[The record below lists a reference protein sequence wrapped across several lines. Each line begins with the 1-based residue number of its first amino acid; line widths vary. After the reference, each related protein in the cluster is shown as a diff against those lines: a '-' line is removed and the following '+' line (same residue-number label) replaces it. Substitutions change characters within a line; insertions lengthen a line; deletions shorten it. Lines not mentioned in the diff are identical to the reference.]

1 MASFAY
7 KGRNIEGGLVDG
19 IIDAANLDAAA
30 DTLLGSRITPIEL
43 KPAEDDVL
51 GGRSLKQI
59 LIQDKITSIELI
71 TFSRQMYNLTKAGLP
86 LDRAIRGLEAS
97 LSNPAMR
104 RVLKSVIQSLERG
117 NTLSEGMSQ
126 HPKVFNDL
134 FLSLVRV
141 GENTGRLDL
150 AFQDLGRYME
160 IERNTDK
167 QLKSATRY
175 PMFVLMAMAGALAVV
190 TVFVIPAFSGVFSK
204 MGADLPWQT
213 KALIATSDFAVN
225 FWPVIL
231 SLIVIGYGSFQYW
244 TKTAKGGLIW
254 DQLRLKMPL
263 VGSIFERIALARFAK
278 TFAILG
284 RSGVPIVTALNVVA
298 DVVGNKYIGKQVAGM
313 GGGVSRGESL
323 YLTAQRSEIFLP
335 LVLQMIAVGEESGSL
350 PDLLDEVSEFL

>member
-7 KGRNIEGGLVDG
+7 KGRNIDGGLVDG

-43 KPAEDDVL
+43 KLAEDDVL

-141 GENTGRLDL
+141 GENTGRL
-150 AFQDLGRYME
+150 
-160 IERNTDK
+160 
-167 QLKSATRY
+167 
-175 PMFVLMAMAGALAVV
+175 
-190 TVFVIPAFSGVFSK
+190 
-204 MGADLPWQT
+204 
-213 KALIATSDFAVN
+213 
-225 FWPVIL
+225 
-231 SLIVIGYGSFQYW
+231 
-244 TKTAKGGLIW
+244 
-254 DQLRLKMPL
+254 
-263 VGSIFERIALARFAK
+263 RF
-278 TFAILG
+278 
-284 RSGVPIVTALNVVA
+284 
-298 DVVGNKYIGKQVAGM
+298 
-313 GGGVSRGESL
+313 
-323 YLTAQRSEIFLP
+323 
-335 LVLQMIAVGEESGSL
+335 SL
-350 PDLLDEVSEFL
+350 PRPWALHGDRA

>member
-7 KGRNIEGGLVDG
+7 KGRNIDGGLVDG

-43 KPAEDDVL
+43 KLAEDDVL

-175 PMFVLMAMAGALAVV
+175 PMFVLMAMAGAIGGGHGVCDPRVFGRVFQDGRRFALAN
-190 TVFVIPAFSGVFSK
+190 K
-204 MGADLPWQT
+204 GADCDLGFCPQFL
-213 KALIATSDFAVN
+213 ASDFK
-225 FWPVIL
+225 F
-231 SLIVIGYGSFQYW
+231 
-244 TKTAKGGLIW
+244 
-254 DQLRLKMPL
+254 DRDRLR
-263 VGSIFERIALARFAK
+263 
-278 TFAILG
+278 
-284 RSGVPIVTALNVVA
+284 
-298 DVVGNKYIGKQVAGM
+298 
-313 GGGVSRGESL
+313 
-323 YLTAQRSEIFLP
+323 
-335 LVLQMIAVGEESGSL
+335 
-350 PDLLDEVSEFL
+350 